1 MIDKENTFNCNY
13 LQVIVEKSW
22 EKNLSQDIKQN
33 TDTASVFNAG
43 FHIAVANYIPK
54 QFSFSKITFVLI

>member
-43 FHIAVANYIPK
+43 YQIDKLTI
-54 QFSFSKITFVLI
+54 KIYNFQQS